1 MGALP
6 LFIVGFVFSLAA
18 FITLKFPPKKINSI
32 YGYRT
37 SRSMKNQENWDL
49 AQRFS
54 SQLMLKQGLIILATA
69 FLLEVLPIPMEV
81 ATLISMLLLVM
92 SVIILF
98 VQTEKRLK

>member
-6 LFIVGFVFSLAA
+6 LFIVGFVFAVAA

-37 SRSMKNQENWDL
+37 SRSMKNQDNWDL

-54 SQLMLKQGLIILATA
+54 SQLMLKQGLIMLLLAFILA
-69 FLLEVLPIPMEV
+69 VLPVPIEI
-81 ATLISMLLLVM
+81 ATLISLLLLLT
-92 SVIILF
+92 SVLNLF

>member
-6 LFIVGFVFSLAA
+6 LFIVGFVFAAAA
-18 FITLKFPPKKINSI
+18 FISLKFPPKNINSI

-54 SQLMLKQGLIILATA
+54 SQLMLKQGLIMLLLAFILA
-69 FLLEVLPIPMEV
+69 VLPIPVEA
-81 ATLISMLLLVM
+81 ATLISLLLLLT
-92 SVIILF
+92 SVINLF

>member
-1 MGALP
+1 MGAFP
-6 LFIVGFVFSLAA
+6 LFIVGFVFAVAA

-37 SRSMKNQENWDL
+37 SRSMKSQENWDL

-54 SQLMLKQGLIILATA
+54 SQLMLKQGLIMLLLA
-69 FLLEVLPIPMEV
+69 FILEVLPIPMEV
-81 ATLISMLLLVM
+81 ATLISLLLLVT
-92 SVIILF
+92 SVINLF

>member
-6 LFIVGFVFSLAA
+6 LFIVGFVFAVAA

-54 SQLMLKQGLIILATA
+54 SQLMLKQGLIMFVMAFILA
-69 FLLEVLPIPMEV
+69 VLPISTEV
-81 ATLISMLLLVM
+81 STLISMSLLVT
-92 SVIILF
+92 SVINLF

>member
-6 LFIVGFVFSLAA
+6 LAIVGFVFALTA

-54 SQLMLKQGLIILATA
+54 SQLMLKQGLIMLLLAFILA
-69 FLLEVLPIPMEV
+69 VLPVPIEI
-81 ATLISMLLLVM
+81 ATLISILLLLT
-92 SVIILF
+92 SVINLF

>member
-1 MGALP
+1 MGTLP
-6 LFIVGFVFSLAA
+6 LFIVGFVFALAA

-49 AQRFS
+49 SQRFS
-54 SQLMLKQGLIILATA
+54 SQLMLKQGLIMLVMAFILA
-69 FLLEVLPIPMEV
+69 VLPISTEV
-81 ATLISMLLLVM
+81 STLISMLLLVT
-92 SVIILF
+92 SVINLF

>member
-1 MGALP
+1 MGAFP
-6 LFIVGFVFSLAA
+6 LFIVGFVFAVAA

-54 SQLMLKQGLIILATA
+54 SQLMLKQGLIMFVLAFILA
-69 FLLEVLPIPMEV
+69 FLPIPIEV
-81 ATLISMLLLVM
+81 ATLISLLLLLT
-92 SVIILF
+92 SVINLF

>member
-6 LFIVGFVFSLAA
+6 LFIVGFVFALAA

-54 SQLMLKQGLIILATA
+54 SQLMLKQGLIMFVMAFILA
-69 FLLEVLPIPMEV
+69 VLPISAEV
-81 ATLISMLLLVM
+81 STLISMLLLVT
-92 SVIILF
+92 SVINLF

>member
-6 LFIVGFVFSLAA
+6 LFIVGFVFAVAA
-18 FITLKFPPKKINSI
+18 FITLKIPPKKINSI

-54 SQLMLKQGLIILATA
+54 SQLMLKQGLIMLVLALILA
-69 FLLEVLPIPMEV
+69 VLPIPIEV
-81 ATLISMLLLVM
+81 ATLISLLLLLT
-92 SVIILF
+92 SVINLF
-98 VQTEKRLK
+98 VQTERRLK